1 MAEQYTS
8 IHVLHDKITRH
19 PLLQNLS
26 LETLIDYTIDFM
38 RIVGVPTMFIDKV
51 IHTETDNY
59 KIKLPCDY
67 ISLNQIKG
75 HGGVYRY
82 STDTFHL
89 ERKHHHDHHST
100 IAHEVFHA
108 DHSACIDCPHQ
119 QTCQQYHYNVNGV
132 ECIALVH
139 STHNHVHHRHNNT
152 FIVQNNYIYLSHKHD
167 CVDISYKA
175 LLTDEEG
182 YPMLPENSNFM
193 RALQAYIK
201 KEYFTIL
208 YDMQIVSP
216 QVLQQAQ
223 QDYAWAVGS
232 CETDMLKLDLSKS
245 ESLLNAVV
253 GILNKSN
260 EFNDTFESNGDRVI
274 MKRH

>member
-8 IHVLHDKITRH
+8 IRVLHDRLTRH
-19 PLLQNLS
+19 PLMQNLS
-26 LETLIDYTIDFM
+26 MDMLIDYTIDFM

-51 IHTETDNY
+51 ITEETDNY

-67 ISLNQIKG
+67 IELIQMKG
-75 HGGVYRY
+75 HHGMYRY

-89 ERKHHHDHHST
+89 ERKHHHGHTST
-100 IAHEVFHA
+100 IAHEVFIPEHRQ
-108 DHSACIDCPHQ
+108 CQDCQHYA
-119 QTCQQYHYNVNGV
+119 TCQQYHYNINGV
-132 ECIALVH
+132 ECIALIH
-139 STHNHVHHRHNNT
+139 GTHHHTSHKANT
-152 FIVQNNYIYLSHKHD
+152 FIIQNNYIFLSHKHD

-182 YPMLPENSNFM
+182 YPMLPDNSNFM

-201 KEYFTIL
+201 KEYFTVL
-208 YDMQIVSP
+208 YDMQIIQP

-232 CETDMLKLDLSKS
+232 CETDMNRITLSKA
-245 ESLLNAVV
+245 ESLLNATV
-253 GILNKSN
+253 GMLNRSN
-260 EFNDTFESNGDRVI
+260 EFNTAFESNGDPLI